1 MKKFPGGNL
10 VIPLNRPLILAS
22 GSPRRK
28 EILETMGIP
37 YSVDVSD
44 VDESFSAS
52 PEDMVLELSVRK
64 AGAVAARHENA
75 LVLAADTLVFGDE
88 VLGKPKSAEHAID
101 MLSRLSGNWHSVY
114 TGLTLIDTVTGTCI
128 RRADQ
133 TRVHFVELSSED
145 ITAYVASG
153 ESSDKAGAYGAQGIA
168 SVFVESIEG
177 DFFNVMGLPV
187 CLLDAMLK
195 KLGKGFL

>member
-10 VIPLNRPLILAS
+10 VITLKRPLILAS

-28 EILETMGIP
+28 EILDTMGIS
-37 YSVDVSD
+37 YTVDVSD

-52 PEDMVLELSVRK
+52 PAEMVMELSARK
-64 AGAVAARHENA
+64 ARAVAERHEHA

-88 VLGKPKSAEHAID
+88 VLGKPKSPEHAID
-101 MLSRLSGNWHSVY
+101 MLGKLSGNWHSVF

-133 TRVHFVELSSED
+133 TRVHFVTMSAED
-145 ITAYVASG
+145 IAAYVATK
-153 ESSDKAGAYGAQGIA
+153 EPLDKAGAYGIQGQGGMFIDR
-168 SVFVESIEG
+168 IEG
-177 DFFNVMGLPV
+177 SYSNVVGLPMA
-187 CLLDAMLK
+187 LLRSMLIEMND
-195 KLGKGFL
+195 LI